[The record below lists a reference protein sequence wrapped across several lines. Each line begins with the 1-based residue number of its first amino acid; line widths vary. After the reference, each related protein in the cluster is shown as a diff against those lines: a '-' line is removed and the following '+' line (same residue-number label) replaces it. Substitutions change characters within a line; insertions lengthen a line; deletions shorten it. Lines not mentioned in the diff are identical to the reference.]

1 MERLVQLSK
10 IFSDINRLKILIFL
24 LRDKRVCVCEICD
37 TLELSQ
43 PLVSRHLKQMREAGI
58 LDSMQEGKWVIYSL
72 TANPDSTLQCWI
84 EEARNQISY
93 LPKLISCS
101 TKPYC

>member
-1 MERLVQLSK
+1 
-10 IFSDINRLKILIFL
+10 
-24 LRDKRVCVCEICD
+24 
-37 TLELSQ
+37 
-43 PLVSRHLKQMREAGI
+43 MREAGI

-84 EEARNQISY
+84 EEARKQISY